1 MARPTEDPR
10 EEQERDRNPH
20 RREEQRHARDVIA
33 GQLARRHV
41 EVRDDD
47 PMEAVSDLLIEVE
60 RFEGF
65 VQARGGDLFVN
76 SPHTDQPDHP
86 EYVLP
91 TRKKGEPIDA
101 FTQRV
106 REKADRLGLADR

>member
-33 GQLARRHV
+33 GQLHRRRI
-41 EVRDDD
+41 EVLDSD
-47 PMEAVSDLLIEVE
+47 PMEAISDLLIEVE
-60 RFEGF
+60 RFEGL

-76 SPHTDQPDHP
+76 QPGSDRPERP

-91 TRKKGEPIDA
+91 ERKKKEDIA
-101 FTQRV
+101 SYTRRV
-106 REKADRLGLADR
+106 REAADRIGRAD